1 VFGVESKAPGEIV
14 VTLDEAMS
22 GSDDAK
28 IVGYIIYYRRGFKG
42 EMASVMYWQKNAEV
56 PLVAFV
62 KVLTTQWMLL
72 QEMTMVRCHQET
84 CLKIVVT
91 MRKPGRNLINSF
103 DN

>member
-28 IVGYIIYYRRGFKG
+28 
-42 EMASVMYWQKNAEV
+42 MKNAEV